1 MDRGFTL
8 IELLVTVAVIGL
20 LAGLAMLQARPN
32 DGQQSLERAGNTLN
46 GAVRLAQTQALA
58 DGQVLALK
66 VTEEGYEFTSNIP
79 ETGPGARSRIGRA
92 SRRNGS
98 RRALRSLVSTL
109 RGHRPR
115 RLPGQHCFSQAARV
129 RPSGF
134 ALSMRPVIN
143 SWT

>member
-58 DGQVLALK
+58 DG
-66 VTEEGYEFTSNIP
+66 
-79 ETGPGARSRIGRA
+79 R
-92 SRRNGS
+92 
-98 RRALRSLVSTL
+98 
-109 RGHRPR
+109 
-115 RLPGQHCFSQAARV
+115 
-129 RPSGF
+129 
-134 ALSMRPVIN
+134 RPVASYRSDDPVNRDAN
-143 SWT
+143 SPRVAGSPRQ